1 MSVFFLVT
9 FISVFVQSLPVALAL
24 HNMMLVSVLLW
35 ALLAPGHSIAFNNFN
50 NRAEL
55 RAAVVAWEKDVTE
68 RCGTIRVGGRCA
80 TSSWSCLQF
89 LHMAWSNKGFIAPR

>member
-1 MSVFFLVT
+1 MSVFVLVT